1 MIGQQKIIRSRV
13 SRRIVGLFL
22 VAALIPTLLL
32 GALTYRTVQK
42 SIFQQ
47 QEKELVEASRSYALA
62 VFSRM
67 MFARSVAAGL
77 AADDRAAAR
86 LNSAGVLFSQVTTV
100 ENSSSNNSI
109 AGAAI
114 PARTASH
121 AYTTPNGAASM
132 PRLLVQAPGKQE
144 KTPAVSF
151 VVANKAGGD
160 TALLAQ
166 LQPAYLWGDRDDISS
181 AYNICAYA
189 ADGMRLY
196 CGYPAEAPS
205 RLAGTHD
212 VPGAWNLFLKPE
224 FGASQWTF
232 VSTRRFPAKGAA
244 LSDFL
249 EVYVA
254 VAASSVLLIILLSL
268 VQIRRTMV
276 PLERLIA
283 GARRIAV
290 GDFGAVDVRSQDE
303 FGELAS
309 AVNSMSTQIKG
320 QLTTLQTLAAID
332 SEMLRQLSLH
342 DVMAMVGNAM
352 RRLAPGATLHVA
364 HRADGEEN
372 RGRLFTQ
379 ASDSGLMT
387 ETAIQLLP
395 ADIAA
400 HGQDDPRPADARP
413 GFLPA
418 VKPGWQ
424 SWHSGLMWQ
433 GEQYGLLWL
442 EWPATL
448 PLSRQAEDE
457 LVELCNRV
465 AILIQLHQR
474 EQRLLYQ
481 ARFDSLTGLLNRRG
495 LEAEM
500 ASLTAASRPWA
511 ILFIDIDRFKWVNDT
526 LGHKVGDLLLK
537 SIAERLQ
544 QCAANGVAAR
554 LGGDEF
560 LLLLPI
566 DDASEAVAVAA
577 QNLMLALTR
586 PFAIASQALQVTC
599 SIGIAQHPSEIKDNH
614 TLIERADIAMYRAK
628 QLGRNNFQ
636 FYDAGLDAESQARM
650 QLEADLRLALER
662 EEFVLHYQPKVD
674 PHTGRIAGA
683 EALVRWRHPTQGMVP
698 PIRFI
703 PLAEETGLIVP
714 LGAWVMRAACKQN
727 MAWRR
732 MGLGRLRIAV
742 NVSARQFVAP
752 DFVDSVAAVLRDTGM
767 APDGLEIELTESMVM
782 NDVSNAI
789 EVMNALRALG
799 VLLSIDDFGTGY
811 SSLAYLK
818 RFPISVLK
826 VDQSFVRDLDK
837 DEDSRM
843 IVVSIIGLAHNL
855 KLKVVAE
862 GVETESQ
869 FDYLRSLGCNEIQ
882 GYYFSR
888 PLDAPAFATFLAQ
901 HENRLPSLEA
911 D

>member
-32 GALTYRTVQK
+32 GALTYRSIQK

-62 VFSRM
+62 VFGRM

-77 AADDRAAAR
+77 AEDDRKVAGFT
-86 LNSAGVLFSQVTTV
+86 SADVLFAQVTTV
-100 ENSSSNNSI
+100 ENSSSSNNF

-114 PARTASH
+114 PARAASH
-121 AYTTPNGAASM
+121 PYTTPNRAAVM
-132 PRLLVQAPGKQE
+132 PRLLVQPPGKQE
-144 KTPAVSF
+144 TAPAVSL
-151 VVANKAGGD
+151 VVANNASGNN
-160 TALLAQ
+160 ALLAQ

-189 ADGMRLY
+189 ADGIRLY
-196 CGYPAEAPS
+196 CGYPAEAPV
-205 RLAGTHD
+205 RLIGNNN

-224 FGASQWTF
+224 FGATQWTF

-290 GDFGAVDVRSQDE
+290 GDFGTVDVRSQDE

-332 SEMLRQLSLH
+332 SEMLRHLSLH
-342 DVMAMVGNAM
+342 EVMAMVGNAM
-352 RRLAPGATLHVA
+352 RRLAPEATLHVA
-364 HRADGEEN
+364 HCADEEDSP
-372 RGRLFTQ
+372 GRLFTQ
-379 ASDSGLMT
+379 ASDSSLMT
-387 ETAIQLLP
+387 EKVIPLLP

-400 HGQDDPRPADARP
+400 HGRDDPHHADARP
-413 GFLPA
+413 AFLPA

-500 ASLTAASRPWA
+500 AALTAASRPWA

-537 SIAERLQ
+537 GIAERLRH
-544 QCAANGVAAR
+544 CAANGVAAR

-560 LLLLPI
+560 LLLLPM
-566 DDASEAVAVAA
+566 DDTSEAVPAA
-577 QNLMLALTR
+577 TRNLMHALTR
-586 PFAIASQALQVTC
+586 PFAIASQSLQVTC
-599 SIGIAQHPSEIKDNH
+599 SIGIAQHPSEIKDGH

-636 FYDAGLDAESQARM
+636 FYDAELDAESQARM

-674 PHTGRIAGA
+674 PHTGRIGSA

-698 PIRFI
+698 PMRFI
-703 PLAEETGLIVP
+703 SLAEETGLIVP
-714 LGAWVMRAACKQN
+714 LGAWVMRAACRQN

-732 MGLGRLRIAV
+732 MGLGPLRIAV

-752 DFVDSVAAVLRDTGM
+752 DFVDSVASVLQDTGL
-767 APDGLEIELTESMVM
+767 APDALEIELTESMVM

-789 EVMNALRALG
+789 EVMSAVRALG
-799 VLLSIDDFGTGY
+799 VQLSIDDFGTGY

-826 VDQSFVRDLDK
+826 VDQSFVRDLDN
-837 DEDSRM
+837 DEDSKM

-869 FDYLRSLGCNEIQ
+869 FDYLRGLGCDEIQ

-888 PLDAPAFATFLAQ
+888 PLDAPAFATFLER
-901 HENRLPSLEA
+901 HENRLPRLLA